1 MHMKINIKVR
11 YWTADVQR
19 ELIISNKKVGKKIKA
34 IVQIGKFFYKA
45 YNLVDSTKIKKCLK

>member
-19 ELIISNKKVGKKIKA
+19 ELIISNKKVGKKSKLLSRLASSSIRLT
-34 IVQIGKFFYKA
+34 I
-45 YNLVDSTKIKKCLK
+45 